1 MASLINNL
9 VEQMLEKIN
18 TGKSTVREYGDVY
31 VDEDTKLVV
40 VSKEDV
46 DNLLET
52 LEWFRTALQS
62 FPSGN
67 NNENG

>member
-9 VEQMLEKIN
+9 IEQMLEKIDSGN
-18 TGKSTVREYGDVY
+18 ITVREYGDVY

-46 DNLLET
+46 DGMLDT
-52 LEWFRTALQS
+52 MEWIRTALMS
-62 FPSGN
+62 FPNGN
-67 NNENG
+67 IDENK